1 MNNKIIHIT
10 TIPITLK
17 FLTGHIVAQQNAGL
31 NVFCLSSNGTYPEEL
46 KKTLV
51 TTPLIVNFSRE
62 ISILRDIV
70 SLVQLTFVLFKQK
83 PDMVHVHTPKAS
95 LLGTIAAKLLRKPCI
110 YHIHGLR
117 YLTTSDFKRK
127 LLVFFE
133 KLCCRLATKVICVSS
148 SNMQVVIDQAICKKE
163 KISVLGAGSISGIDV
178 SHFNDSN
185 FSEKDRSE
193 FFQAHR
199 LPKDAKVI
207 GFVGRLVT
215 DKGIE
220 QICRVWQKLKQEHE
234 NLYLLMAGEWESEN
248 AIVAKIR
255 SSIEEEPN
263 IILLGQLTD
272 VRMMYYVIDFLIFP
286 SKREGFGMVV
296 LEANAFKK
304 PCVASNI
311 PGCQDAVSDGESGLL
326 FDLSDD
332 DFYRQINQYL
342 NSSELVKKHGLQAYE
357 RVRRK
362 FDSSTL
368 EGLLLETYRQIL
380 SPD

>member
-17 FLTGHIVAQQNAGL
+17 FLTGHITAQQNAGL

-51 TTPLIVNFSRE
+51 TTPLIVKFCRE

-110 YHIHGLR
+110 YHLHGLR
-117 YLTTSDFKRK
+117 YLTTSGFKRK

-185 FSEKDRSE
+185 FSE
-193 FFQAHR
+193 
-199 LPKDAKVI
+199 
-207 GFVGRLVT
+207 
-215 DKGIE
+215 
-220 QICRVWQKLKQEHE
+220 
-234 NLYLLMAGEWESEN
+234 
-248 AIVAKIR
+248 
-255 SSIEEEPN
+255 
-263 IILLGQLTD
+263 
-272 VRMMYYVIDFLIFP
+272 
-286 SKREGFGMVV
+286 
-296 LEANAFKK
+296 
-304 PCVASNI
+304 
-311 PGCQDAVSDGESGLL
+311 
-326 FDLSDD
+326 
-332 DFYRQINQYL
+332 
-342 NSSELVKKHGLQAYE
+342 
-357 RVRRK
+357 
-362 FDSSTL
+362 
-368 EGLLLETYRQIL
+368 
-380 SPD
+380 

>member
-51 TTPLIVNFSRE
+51 TTPLIVNFCRE
-62 ISILRDIV
+62 INILRDIV

-83 PDMVHVHTPKAS
+83 PDMVHVHTPKAG
-95 LLGTIAAKLLRKPCI
+95 LLGTIAAKLLCKPCI
-110 YHIHGLR
+110 YHLHGLR
-117 YLTTSDFKRK
+117 YLTTSGFKRK
-127 LLVFFE
+127 LLVCFE

-163 KISVLGAGSISGIDV
+163 KISVLGAGSISGIDE

-185 FSEKDRSE
+185 FSDEDRAE

-207 GFVGRLVT
+207 GFAGRLVT
-215 DKGIE
+215 DKGIQ
-220 QICRVWQKLKQEHE
+220 QICRVWQKLKQENE
-234 NLYLLMAGEWESEN
+234 NLYLLMAGQWEAEN

-263 IILLGQLTD
+263 IILLGQLAD
-272 VRMMYYVIDFLIFP
+272 VRILYYVIDFLIFP

-304 PCVASNI
+304 PCVASDI
-311 PGCQDAVSDGESGLL
+311 PGCQDAVADGESGLL

-332 DFYRQINQYL
+332 DFYRQINRYL
-342 NSSELVKKHGLQAYE
+342 NNPELVKKHGLYAYE

-368 EGLLLETYRQIL
+368 EGLLLETYRQVL